1 MMAVVM
7 EVVFSGTKG
16 GVGADTVVV
25 ARLLDKCINKVYK
38 QGLYNVSF

>member
-25 ARLLDKCINKVYK
+25 ARLLDKCINKVCIMY
-38 QGLYNVSF
+38 LF